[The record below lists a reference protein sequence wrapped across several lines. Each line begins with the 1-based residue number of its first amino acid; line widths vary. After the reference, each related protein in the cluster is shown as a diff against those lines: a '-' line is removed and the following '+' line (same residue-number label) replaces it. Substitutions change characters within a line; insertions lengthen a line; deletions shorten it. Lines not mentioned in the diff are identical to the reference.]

1 MDLPSAL
8 EVVSGYFATLAAG
21 DPTIMKS
28 LHPPDF
34 EMAGRRIV
42 YPTN

>member
-1 MDLPSAL
+1 MDMPTAL
-8 EVVSGYFATLAAG
+8 EVVSEYYAAMAVG
-21 DPTIMKS
+21 DAAKMKS

-34 EMAGRRIV
+34 EMRGRRIP